1 MGKQGGQASAVR
13 WALAIVVPAA
23 AVLLATA
30 ADLGALGARTEAAWQ
45 LAGPGSW
52 TALAAAQ
59 LPPLLFGAVMVASIV
74 LVWGA
79 RQRAALLGVMAAAVL
94 VCQAVVGL
102 TFLTGAAATGDL
114 FFQGLNWAGIALG
127 AYLCACVAAVVLDR
141 RAQA

>member
-1 MGKQGGQASAVR
+1 MDKQSGQASAAL

-23 AVLLATA
+23 AVPAATA

-52 TALAAAQ
+52 AALAASQ
-59 LPPLLFGAVMVASIV
+59 LPPLLFGIVVVGTIV

-102 TFLTGAAATGDL
+102 SFLTGAAATGSL
-114 FFQGLNWAGIALG
+114 FFQGLSWAGIALG

-141 RAQA
+141 RE